1 MANPL
6 SRLCLKKEIFV
17 KVDCVRN
24 KARKRA
30 ATTQKRVFGF
40 TPQEDVLAPMGR
52 LPV

>member
-1 MANPL
+1 MANQLP
-6 SRLCLKKEIFV
+6 RLCLKKEIFV

-24 KARKRA
+24 KAYIRL

-40 TPQEDVLAPMGR
+40 TAQEDVLVPMGR